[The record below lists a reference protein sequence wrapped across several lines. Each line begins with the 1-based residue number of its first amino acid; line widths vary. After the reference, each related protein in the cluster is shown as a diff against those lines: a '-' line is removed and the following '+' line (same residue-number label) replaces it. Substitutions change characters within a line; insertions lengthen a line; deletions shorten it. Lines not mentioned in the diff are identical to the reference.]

1 MPRVQRRS
9 LSDDTASPVLKEGWR
24 GRSTLTSF
32 VSHACLVFRS
42 VWKPGAVAL
51 IGLLLSGCAIY
62 YRDRDTGAEHIW
74 GFGHLAV
81 KTLPPHEGKQ
91 ALVQRMTL
99 TGFAVGM
106 DNGSLGV
113 SAGYDRREHIL
124 IYEENTSITIE
135 RHPSNDFFNFK
146 IGTYPAALGPP
157 HDTEHWTEQKETP
170 Q

>member
-1 MPRVQRRS
+1 MALRS
-9 LSDDTASPVLKEGWR
+9 A
-24 GRSTLTSF
+24 
-32 VSHACLVFRS
+32 
-42 VWKPGAVAL
+42 WKPATFAL
-51 IGLLLSGCAIY
+51 IGLLLSSCAIY

-81 KTLPPHEGKQ
+81 KTLPPNEGKQ

-99 TGFAVGM
+99 TGIAVGM

-124 IYEENTSITIE
+124 VFDENAAITME

-146 IGTYPAALGPP
+146 IRTHPP
-157 HDTEHWTEQKETP
+157 TLETTQDTTNGTEQKEKP

>member
-1 MPRVQRRS
+1 MTSPILEGGWTGRPTPASSVAHAR
-9 LSDDTASPVLKEGWR
+9 DTFHWA
-24 GRSTLTSF
+24 
-32 VSHACLVFRS
+32 
-42 VWKPGAVAL
+42 WKPGLLVL
-51 IGLLLSGCAIY
+51 VGLLLSGCAVY

-81 KTLPPHEGKQ
+81 KTVLPNDGKQ

-99 TGFAVGM
+99 TGFAIGM

-124 IYEENTSITIE
+124 IFDENTAITIE
-135 RHPSNDFFNFK
+135 RPPSNDLFTFT
-146 IGTYPAALGPP
+146 IGTYPFDREVPQARKNSIEP
-157 HDTEHWTEQKETP
+157 KETS

>member
-1 MPRVQRRS
+1 MPRLQRRS
-9 LSDDTASPVLKEGWR
+9 LSHDRASPILEDGWIAR
-24 GRSTLTSF
+24 PTLTSF
-32 VSHACLVFRS
+32 VSHARLALRS
-42 VWKPGAVAL
+42 AWRPGTFAL
-51 IGLLLSGCAIY
+51 IGILLSGCAIY

-81 KTLPPHEGKQ
+81 KTLPPNEGKQ

-99 TGFAVGM
+99 TGIAVGM

-113 SAGYDRREHIL
+113 SAGYDRRAPIL
-124 IYEENTSITIE
+124 IFDENAAITIE

-146 IGTYPAALGPP
+146 IRTYPPSLQPP
-157 HDTEHWTEQKETP
+157 QDTENRTEQKETS

>member
-1 MPRVQRRS
+1 M
-9 LSDDTASPVLKEGWR
+9 ASPIVGDTGIHWPRLASFAFHARLALPSASKAC
-24 GRSTLTSF
+24 TL
-32 VSHACLVFRS
+32 
-42 VWKPGAVAL
+42 AL
-51 IGLLLSGCAIY
+51 IGLLLSGCAVY

-81 KTLPPHEGKQ
+81 KTLPSNEGKQ

-99 TGFAVGM
+99 TGIAVGM

-124 IYEENTSITIE
+124 IYEENAAITIE

-146 IGTYPAALGPP
+146 IGTYPPDLDKTPDNANL
-157 HDTEHWTEQKETP
+157 TEKKETP

>member
-1 MPRVQRRS
+1 M
-9 LSDDTASPVLKEGWR
+9 ASPILGEQR
-24 GRSTLTSF
+24 IDRPQLTPF
-32 VSHACLVFRS
+32 ASHARLALRS
-42 VWKPGAVAL
+42 AWKPATFAL
-51 IGLLLSGCAIY
+51 IGLLLSSCAIY

-74 GFGHLAV
+74 GFGHLSV
-81 KTLPPHEGKQ
+81 KTLPPNEGKQ

-99 TGFAVGM
+99 TGIAVGM

-124 IYEENTSITIE
+124 VFDENAAMTIE

-146 IGTYPAALGPP
+146 IRTHPP
-157 HDTEHWTEQKETP
+157 TLETTHDTTNGAEQKETP